1 MNRKEAISI
10 VGPRQTGKTTFIDFI
25 GKEMEK
31 QGKKVKIVTF
41 ENRADLN
48 LFNGNIEDFKSIVKQ
63 YDCVVIDEFQYAKNG
78 GQKLKYL
85 YDTTEV
91 KFIISGSASLELTF
105 QTGKYMVG
113 RIFEFTL
120 LPFSFREFLSFRDRE
135 LFSLLQEMSLE
146 NIIDFDAS
154 KAFGA
159 EINSRLAKLLEEY
172 VVHGGYP
179 AVCLAENN
187 DIKHKVLESIADNY
201 LLKDIK
207 QLLNLAT
214 DDNLN
219 RLEKFL
225 AGQIGGMVKY
235 NELSNVADI
244 TYKEV
249 KKHLNI
255 LENTYIISLVKP
267 YFTNKRVEIAK
278 NPKVYFFDLGLRN
291 FSLSDFRELK
301 GRNDYGMV
309 MENCAYNLL
318 QRKYPQ
324 HSLKYWRTKSKA
336 EVDFIIDKERVVCPV
351 EVKYFFGRKI
361 GKSMHSFIEKFNPP
375 VAIILTRDLAD
386 EEKIG
391 NTIIKFL
398 PMSYL

>member
-1 MNRKEAISI
+1 
-10 VGPRQTGKTTFIDFI
+10 
-25 GKEMEK
+25 
-31 QGKKVKIVTF
+31 
-41 ENRADLN
+41 
-48 LFNGNIEDFKSIVKQ
+48 
-63 YDCVVIDEFQYAKNG
+63 
-78 GQKLKYL
+78 
-85 YDTTEV
+85 
-91 KFIISGSASLELTF
+91 
-105 QTGKYMVG
+105 
-113 RIFEFTL
+113 
-120 LPFSFREFLSFRDRE
+120 
-135 LFSLLQEMSLE
+135 
-146 NIIDFDAS
+146 
-154 KAFGA
+154 
-159 EINSRLAKLLEEY
+159 
-172 VVHGGYP
+172 
-179 AVCLAENN
+179 
-187 DIKHKVLESIADNY
+187 
-201 LLKDIK
+201 
-207 QLLNLAT
+207 
-214 DDNLN
+214 
-219 RLEKFL
+219 
-225 AGQIGGMVKY
+225 MVKY

-267 YFTNKRVEIAK
+267 HFTNKRVEIAK

-351 EVKYFFGRKI
+351 EVKYSFGRKI